1 MKVYKLHIIKI
12 KLFNLWLLLSFFGF
26 GSIAAYSQT
35 TPKVT
40 SSIDS
45 TTIKIGEQIQYKIQV
60 ETDTSALV
68 MFPEGQTFAPLEV
81 VETSP
86 VDSVIIADKLN
97 LVKKYA
103 LTKFDSGTYNIPIQT
118 VLVNKK
124 PYLLDSIKVN
134 VASVVVDTTKQKMYD
149 IKPLV
154 EVDKNYSGWWK
165 YIFYAFIGLAIIG
178 GLLYWFVFREK
189 PLTQEEKEALL
200 PPYDRAMLE
209 LKKLDESK
217 FLIQSEYKEYY
228 TQLTNIV
235 RSYLEE
241 DVHITAL
248 ESTTDELIN
257 KIELL
262 KDAGSLD
269 IDNETIIQFKKVL
282 ETADL
287 VKFARSTPES
297 SVIEGDRKVIENIV
311 IKTKEALPEPTEEEL
326 LQNEEYLEELANK
339 KRKRK
344 IVITTITSLLIIG
357 ITISAFGWYYGFGY
371 VKDTIIGHPTKELV
385 EGDWINSEYGYP
397 PISIETPKV
406 LKRVNLELPAEA
418 NNMISTNQVFNYG
431 SIIDNFYI
439 MVSSTTYKKGVDFDI
454 QKAIDATIKSMEK
467 QGAKNII
474 LKDEEI
480 TTPTNKKG
488 LKVYGSM
495 QVDNGNNEDTHNAKY
510 ILLNFSEGGG
520 FQQVMMV
527 YREGDNY
534 ANEIVERITNS
545 IDFKT
550 GS

>member
-40 SSIDS
+40 SRIDS

-178 GLLYWFVFREK
+178 GLLFWFVFREK

-418 NNMISTNQVFNYG
+418 HNMISTNQVFNYG

-534 ANEIVERITNS
+534 ADEIVERITNS

>member
-40 SSIDS
+40 SRIDS

-178 GLLYWFVFREK
+178 GLLFWFVFREK

-534 ANEIVERITNS
+534 ADEIVERITNS

>member
-40 SSIDS
+40 SRIDS

-418 NNMISTNQVFNYG
+418 HNMISTNQVFNYG

-534 ANEIVERITNS
+534 ADEIVERITNS